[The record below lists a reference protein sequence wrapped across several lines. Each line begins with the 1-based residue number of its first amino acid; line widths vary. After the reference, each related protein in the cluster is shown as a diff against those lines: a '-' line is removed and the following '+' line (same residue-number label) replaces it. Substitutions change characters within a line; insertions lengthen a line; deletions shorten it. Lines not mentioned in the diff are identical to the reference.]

1 MARSSPA
8 EGRRGRHGI
17 QIDTTDSDQKSEHYP
32 PVIGDPRSANR
43 TPVVG
48 HVKTIRITKIIIDQ
62 VERIKVE
69 PATDHEEE
77 LGFSERSLTITDE
90 KGDIYEIV
98 LEAFSK

>member
-43 TPVVG
+43 TPVAAD
-48 HVKTIRITKIIIDQ
+48 TAW
-62 VERIKVE
+62 
-69 PATDHEEE
+69 PAPA
-77 LGFSERSLTITDE
+77 
-90 KGDIYEIV
+90 GDPECGQIPPAVMPSGPRLSVSPSVTLRQAVVIPGRTEQPC
-98 LEAFSK
+98 S